1 MELLRRLLSIALMAV
16 VGLPLFAPFFGW
28 KSESSLPACCRR
40 AGMHHCMAMSDSMSS
55 MSDDHSHFASN
66 ETCPYR
72 SATLFVA
79 QHSDAVLPADVI
91 FANLTAHPAVQAQT
105 EAVWRIARDRSRHK
119 RGPPSLLQ
127 L

>member
-1 MELLRRLLSIALMAV
+1 M
-16 VGLPLFAPFFGW
+16 GG
-28 KSESSLPACCRR
+28 
-40 AGMHHCMAMSDSMSS
+40 SMST
-55 MSDDHSHFASN
+55 MSDDHSHFAAN

-79 QHSDAVLPADVI
+79 QHSDAVMPSADVL
-91 FANLTAHPAVQAQT
+91 FANLTAHPAIQAQT
-105 EAVWRIARDRSRHK
+105 EAKWRVARERSRHK